1 MANSYLSKDFGSAGN
16 RKTMTF
22 SWWYK
27 SCGVSTGGQNQ
38 CVAISGQQQSYPTHS
53 IRIDQNDRLYVRSG
67 IAAGSGDSIAV
78 VTTRKFQD
86 RSSWYHFVVAIDM
99 TQSTEANRVKVYV
112 NGVQET
118 AFDIA
123 VYSSQNYDSQ
133 FNRGHETEEIGRF
146 NASSTYDGITTY
158 TDGHF
163 AHYHFVDGTA
173 LTPSTFGSTDST
185 TGEWKP
191 NLSPTISS
199 YGTHGFFLKF
209 ENAGALGTDSSGNS
223 KTWSV
228 NGNVKQSASTPSNL
242 FNTLNPNESYQ
253 TNLITAIK
261 YAGTGWED
269 ANTGADGPKGSAGTL
284 AMTKGKWYYE
294 FKYASPAMYSTFG
307 ISKAGS
313 KASGQ
318 MINTQYRDPFTQG
331 NNGDGFGF
339 QVGNVATLI
348 SRGDNTQKQ
357 WLTDASN
364 ANSNISVATNGQ
376 ICMCAFDL
384 DAGKI
389 WWGINGTWNTVPDS
403 TTSTSSSQIASGSNA
418 HFTWTPDGEFYR
430 SGHSEYNRF
439 GNAAAQKLNFGE
451 GRFGTDAVASGNA
464 DSAGVGVFE
473 FAPPSGFLAICTKN
487 IKDTG

>member
-1 MANSYLSKDFGSAGN
+1 MANSYLTKDFGSAGN

-22 SWWYK
+22 SFWVKRNRLGYG
-27 SCGVSTGGQNQ
+27 SDTMEAFI
-38 CVAISGQQQSYPTHS
+38 VADPSSYPAHHIEFTDNDQLD
-53 IRIDQNDRLYVRSG
+53 IRSQKQ
-67 IAAGSGDSIAV
+67 ASGDNYYFRYITDRV
-78 VTTRKFQD
+78 FKDTT
-86 RSSWYHFVVAIDM
+86 SWYHFVVAIDT
-99 TQSTEANRVKVYV
+99 TQGTEANRLKLYV
-112 NGVQET
+112 NGVQNLTWST
-118 AFDIA
+118 ATQSGGFT
-123 VYSSQNYDSQ
+123 QNTDTY
-133 FNRGHETEEIGRF
+133 FNHGDKVERIGHHTGAGNSYADF
-146 NASSTYDGITTY
+146 NL
-158 TDGHF
+158 
-163 AHYHFVDGTA
+163 AHYHFVDGSA
-173 LTPSTFGSTDST
+173 LAPTVFGQFDST

-191 NLSPTISS
+191 ILSPSVT
-199 YGTHGFFLKF
+199 YGTNGFFLKF

-223 KTWSV
+223 KTWTV
-228 NGNVKQSASTPSNL
+228 NGNLKQSINTPSNM
-242 FNTLNPNESYQ
+242 FNTLNRNESYQ
-253 TNLITAIK
+253 TNVTTAIK

-269 ANTGADGPKGSAGTL
+269 ANTGADGPKGSVGNL

-294 FKYASPAMYSTFG
+294 FKYASPAMYSQFG

-318 MINTQYRDPFTQG
+318 MINAHYKDPFYGG

-339 QVGNVATLI
+339 QVGSTATLI
-348 SRGDNTQKQ
+348 GRGDATQKQ

-364 ANSNISVATNGQ
+364 SNSNITVASNGQ

-403 TTSTSSSQIASGSNA
+403 TTTTSSSQIASGSNA

-464 DSAGVGVFE
+464 DSAGEGVFE

-487 IKDTG
+487 IKNTG

>member
-16 RKTMTF
+16 QKTMTF

-27 SCGVSTGGQNQ
+27 SSGVSTGGQNQ

-53 IRIDQNDRLYVRSG
+53 IRIDQNDRLYIRSG
-67 IAAGSGDSIAV
+67 IAAGSSNDITV
-78 VTTRKFQD
+78 VTARRFRDK
-86 RSSWYHFVVAIDM
+86 SSWYHFLVAIDT
-99 TQSTEANRVKVYV
+99 TQATDTNRVKVYV
-112 NGVQET
+112 NGVQQT
-118 AFDIA
+118 VFDTA

-133 FNRGHETEEIGRF
+133 FNRGHEVENIGRF
-146 NASSTYDGITTY
+146 NNANTYDGLTTY

-209 ENAGALGTDSSGNS
+209 ENASALGTDSSGNS

-242 FNTLNPNESYQ
+242 FNTLNPNEAYI

-269 ANTGADGPKGSAGTL
+269 ANTSADGIKGITGTL
-284 AMTKGKWYYE
+284 GMASGKWYYE
-294 FKYASPAMYSTFG
+294 MKYISPAMYTEFG
-307 ISKAGS
+307 IAKANTLASSKL
-313 KASGQ
+313 
-318 MINTQYRDPFTQG
+318 ILDTQRAPWYQG
-331 NNGDGFGF
+331 NEGDGFGF
-339 QVGNVATLI
+339 RVGSTATVI
-348 SRGDNTQKQ
+348 MRGDNTEVQ
-357 WLTDASN
+357 WTTNGSTNIAS
-364 ANSNISVATNGQ
+364 ATNGQ

-389 WWGINGTWNTVPDS
+389 WWGINGTWNTVPGS

-418 HFTWTPDGEFYR
+418 HKTWTPTGAFYR
-430 SGHSEYNRF
+430 TGHSEYNRF
-439 GNAAAQKLNFGE
+439 GNASEQLLNFGE
-451 GRFGTDAVASGNA
+451 GRFGTTAVASGNA
-464 DSAGVGVFE
+464 DSAGEGVFE
-473 FAPPSGFLAICTKN
+473 YAPPTNFLAICTKN
-487 IKDTG
+487 IKNTG